1 MQVDSE
7 VEALRDKF
15 TKDELLTLFQTV
27 MWSKPRIQKLQLPSA
42 NVWLKRQGTEKP
54 IVWRKLQRFVAKLL
68 PYPFMRPAP
77 ILDAEGMNQ
86 REVRAAQT
94 FASSGFPVPELIYCG
109 PRMVLL
115 GDVGPTVAEVLGDL
129 RISNPTKHEELI
141 IRSVEALGNV
151 HAAGLCHGRPH
162 LRDFFLQGEEIG
174 FLDFEERP
182 EEVMSLETAQ
192 ARDLWLLFLTT
203 STTALDFQNTFE
215 KAYKAWSL
223 RAPSAAQQE
232 LRQMIA
238 VLGRFLPIVR
248 LIGRVRMGSDLRRF
262 ILATEFLKN
271 ALESDAAPVGA
282 GKAGKDDRT

>member
-1 MQVDSE
+1 MQVEGE

-15 TKDELLTLFQTV
+15 SKDELLTLFQTV

-42 NVWLKRQGTEKP
+42 NVWLKRQGVEKP
-54 IVWRKLQRFVAKLL
+54 IVWRKLQRVAAKLL
-68 PYPFMRPAP
+68 PYAFMRPAP

-86 REVRAAQT
+86 REVRAAQK
-94 FASSGFPVPELIYCG
+94 FANSGFPVPELIYCG

-115 GDVGPTVAEVLGDL
+115 GDVGPTVAELLSTIRTSD
-129 RISNPTKHEELI
+129 PETHEELI

-162 LRDFFLQGEEIG
+162 LRDFFLKGEEVG

-182 EEVMSLETAQ
+182 EDVMSLETAQ

-203 STTALDFQNTFE
+203 STMSLDLQNTFE
-215 KAYKAWSL
+215 RAYKAWSL
-223 RAPSAAQQE
+223 RAPIGAQQE

-271 ALESDAAPVGA
+271 ALESDAAPDGA